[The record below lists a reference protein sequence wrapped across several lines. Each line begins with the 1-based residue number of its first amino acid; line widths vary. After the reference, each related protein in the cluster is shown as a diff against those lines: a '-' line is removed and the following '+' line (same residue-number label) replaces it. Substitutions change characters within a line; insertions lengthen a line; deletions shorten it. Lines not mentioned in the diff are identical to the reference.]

1 MTLIQ
6 NIDDTKRTDT
16 SHDIILT
23 LNLNEEIIQFN
34 KESEQLTGYLRE
46 EVLDKKF
53 SEILVPE
60 ESTKQWKD
68 ILDSIRITMWIDNF
82 VLPIKTKNNQ
92 TYMITWTGFLVK
104 DEKGMVKN
112 ICIFG
117 KPLKTEIIT
126 TQSSNISSKAI
137 PQPKEPESLPRV
149 HRNFSDDASKEKR
162 QQQTQELPRKHNVK
176 KIMFAREKKPAEQPT
191 NTPVQEQF
199 IKSLVTLEKFVERTS
214 QKLDLMDKSLS
225 DLSEKYETITH
236 RIAELEKKDQRW
248 EKKQKNLDKHLQSVE
263 EDNRQ
268 STKNP
273 NDSNLEKTVSAQQ
286 QPTDEKHTFFSDP
299 FGFKRHNKDLS
310 LKKQQVELRIKE
322 LESFEAQLMKEQGIF
337 NARVEE
343 FSRWRDKLMLL
354 ESAIETRRQ
363 ELMKQEDFV
372 LEQST
377 LSPTTQETHVPESVS
392 QKSTEPAAL
401 HYDDE
406 TLDKIPESA
415 AIIQR
420 GILKQINNPF
430 LELLGYTTDDIVE
443 KSFFDFIA
451 LEGLADIEKY
461 YLDRLKGDSVSEYK
475 TVFSTKDDKKIP
487 VKVNIRQTIYNG
499 EKAEIVIVTCLDNQ
513 DSRQADEPDIKK

>member
-1 MTLIQ
+1 MTIIQ

-16 SHDIILT
+16 SHDIILS
-23 LNLNEEIIQFN
+23 LNLDEEIIQFN

-46 EVLDKKF
+46 EVLDKKL
-53 SEILVPE
+53 SEVLVPE

-68 ILDSIRITMWIDNF
+68 ILDSIRKTMWIDNF
-82 VLPIKTKNNQ
+82 VLPIRTKNNQ

-104 DEKGMVKN
+104 DEKGMVKD

-117 KPLKTEIIT
+117 KPLNTEIIPK
-126 TQSSNISSKAI
+126 QSSNIISETV
-137 PQPKEPESLPRV
+137 PQPKEPESPPRV
-149 HRNFSDDASKEKR
+149 QRNFSDHMSKDMR
-162 QQQTQELPRKHNVK
+162 QQQTQELPMKHNVK
-176 KIMFAREKKPAEQPT
+176 KIIFAREKKPVEQPT
-191 NTPVQEQF
+191 NTTVQEQF
-199 IKSLVTLEKFVERTS
+199 IKPLVTMGKLVERTS
-214 QKLDLMDKSLS
+214 QKLDLMNKSLS
-225 DLSEKYETITH
+225 DLSEKYETIAQ
-236 RIAELEKKDQRW
+236 RVVELEKKDRRW
-248 EKKQKNLDKHLQSVE
+248 EKKHKDLDKHLQSVE
-263 EDNRQ
+263 EDNQQ
-268 STKNP
+268 SVESLK
-273 NDSNLEKTVSAQQ
+273 DSNLEKTVSAQQ
-286 QPTDEKHTFFSDP
+286 QSPDEKHTFFSDP
-299 FGFKRHNKDLS
+299 FGFKRQSKDLT
-310 LKKQQVELRIKE
+310 LKKQQVELRLKE

-377 LSPTTQETHVPESVS
+377 LSPTTKETHVPEPVS

-420 GILKQINNPF
+420 GILKQINSPF

-443 KSFFDFIA
+443 KSFFDFVA

-461 YLDRLKGDSVSEYK
+461 YLDRLKGDSVSVYK

-513 DSRQADEPDIKK
+513 DSRQVDEPDIKK

>member
-1 MTLIQ
+1 MTIIQ
-6 NIDDTKRTDT
+6 NIDDLKRTDT
-16 SHDIILT
+16 SHDIILS

-34 KESEQLTGYLRE
+34 KDGEQLTGYLRE
-46 EVLDKKF
+46 EVLDKKL
-53 SEILVPE
+53 SDVLVPE
-60 ESTKQWKD
+60 ESTKQWKE
-68 ILDSIRITMWIDNF
+68 ILDSIRKTMWIDNF

-104 DEKGMVKN
+104 DEKGMVKD

-117 KPLKTEIIT
+117 KPLKTEIISK
-126 TQSSNISSKAI
+126 QLSNISSETAS
-137 PQPKEPESLPRV
+137 QPKEPDPQPRV
-149 HRNFSDDASKEKR
+149 PNNFSDKVVSKEQH
-162 QQQTQELPRKHNVK
+162 QQQTQELPMTHNVK
-176 KIMFAREKKPAEQPT
+176 KILFAKEKKPVEQST
-191 NTPVQEQF
+191 NTRIQDQF
-199 IKSLVTLEKFVERTS
+199 IKPLVTMGKLVEGTS
-214 QKLDLMDKSLS
+214 QKLDLMNKSLS
-225 DLSEKYETITH
+225 DLSDKYETIAQ
-236 RIAELEKKDQRW
+236 RVAELEKKDRRW
-248 EKKQKNLDKHLQSVE
+248 EKKHKDHEKHLKSVE

-268 STKNP
+268 SAESP
-273 NDSNLEKTVSAQQ
+273 QHSDLEKTVSAEQ
-286 QPTDEKHTFFSDP
+286 QPAEEKHTFFSDP
-299 FGFKRHNKDLS
+299 FGYKRHSKDLT

-322 LESFEAQLMKEQGIF
+322 LEAFEAQLMKEQDIF

-372 LEQST
+372 LVERT
-377 LSPTTQETHVPESVS
+377 KSPETQETLVPEPAS
-392 QKSTEPAAL
+392 QKRTGPAIP

-420 GILKQINNPF
+420 GILKQINSPF
-430 LELLGYTTDDIVE
+430 LELVGYTTDDIVE

-451 LEGLADIEKY
+451 LEGLADVEKY
-461 YLDRLKGDSVSEYK
+461 YLDRLKGDSVTVYK

-499 EKAEIVIVTCLDNQ
+499 EKAEIVIITCLGTQ
-513 DSRQADEPDIKK
+513 DVQPVDEPN